1 MTNENAFI
9 FQAVVLFVDEDK
21 TRWDFEIK
29 KIRKKSNKLKK
40 KEEDIFNMC
49 YSLYPQLL
57 ENSL

>member
-29 KIRKKSNKLKK
+29 KIRNSKKKSNKLKK

-49 YSLYPQLL
+49 YSLYPQL
-57 ENSL
+57 